1 MQNQSTR
8 FRYECARANS
18 LELFKY
24 KISPGR
30 GISFPRDFP
39 FRNIN
44 DSFYTDTFSTLILQS
59 ISILENFLNVS
70 RICQFSS
77 KRNVQRCPRFHTQLH
92 VVAYYLNFII
102 QSTCVSLHNL
112 CMYTLVSLF
121 CLIFIHQLFLIPND
135 LINVSFIIQFI
146 SINLCNSLKCHII
159 YLLLYENMFAQQMT
173 Y

>member
-1 MQNQSTR
+1 MKLVAVIEKITFKKCYEKVMQNQSTR
-8 FRYECARANS
+8 FRYECARTDS

-70 RICQFSS
+70 RIC
-77 KRNVQRCPRFHTQLH
+77 
-92 VVAYYLNFII
+92 
-102 QSTCVSLHNL
+102 
-112 CMYTLVSLF
+112 
-121 CLIFIHQLFLIPND
+121 
-135 LINVSFIIQFI
+135 
-146 SINLCNSLKCHII
+146 
-159 YLLLYENMFAQQMT
+159 
-173 Y
+173 